1 MALALAVL
9 LSLLLLA
16 GPGQARLETVELGLY
31 NLRMGLVDL
40 PSDLRLRPIGLDESL
55 GQTGW
60 NAQTARRL
68 LALLQG
74 GGVRGVYLL
83 DPPSSGWSTLGD
95 SLTAFPVA
103 AVRAST
109 GTPGLPP
116 GSIPTASAW
125 VPDSDG
131 VVRRVSLRA
140 PGSGT
145 PRPGPALLMV
155 AALDAVPPASIR
167 FTPQSIR
174 VGARTIPTDSQHCI
188 WVRFPGGAGQPGQ
201 GLNLD
206 IHPISAARF
215 LQPGSPVLR
224 RLDGTVAIVGN
235 FAVEARDLVLT
246 AGGTMRTMEVE
257 TCVLDTILS
266 GRFLRRPGAAWGV
279 AIPLVLALTM
289 GFCLPLLRPGW
300 QLMVTLTLSLAWTVL
315 NVVAFTRGLWLD
327 LATPLA
333 VVILVFLLAA
343 CLGLARSTRIFGQF
357 LEPELARGLVAGPE
371 GAGLGGQEKVCTI
384 MFFSLPACFKQD
396 LWDPATL
403 LERRNQFTS
412 MAADVVQAWGGRVM
426 DFQGDAQ
433 MVLFGAPR
441 ELPNHA
447 AAATGA
453 ALEMVEQ
460 ASRRVAGWDLE
471 DPALGE
477 IHAGVCT
484 GPLAVGF
491 VGSERHKEFAALGDT
506 TNVAARLYAAAI
518 RLGIPVLVA
527 GSTMEA
533 ARGAILADPLPP
545 VALKGKSQPVPVCR
559 ARQVCLGAE
568 ES

>member
-1 MALALAVL
+1 
-9 LSLLLLA
+9 
-16 GPGQARLETVELGLY
+16 
-31 NLRMGLVDL
+31 
-40 PSDLRLRPIGLDESL
+40 
-55 GQTGW
+55 
-60 NAQTARRL
+60 
-68 LALLQG
+68 
-74 GGVRGVYLL
+74 
-83 DPPSSGWSTLGD
+83 
-95 SLTAFPVA
+95 
-103 AVRAST
+103 
-109 GTPGLPP
+109 
-116 GSIPTASAW
+116 
-125 VPDSDG
+125 
-131 VVRRVSLRA
+131 
-140 PGSGT
+140 
-145 PRPGPALLMV
+145 MV
-155 AALDAVPPASIR
+155 AALEAVPPASIR
-167 FTPQSIR
+167 FAPQSIQ
-174 VGARTIPTDSQHCI
+174 VGARTIPTDPQHCI
-188 WVRFPGGAGQPGQ
+188 WVRFPAGAGQPGQ
-201 GLNLD
+201 GLSLD
-206 IHPISAARF
+206 FHPIAAARF
-215 LQPGSPVLR
+215 LQPESPVLR

-246 AGGTMRTMEVE
+246 AGGTMRTMQVE

-266 GRFLRRPGAAWGV
+266 GRFLRRPGVAWGV

-289 GFCLPLLRPGW
+289 GFCLPLLRPAW
-300 QLMVTLTLSLAWTVL
+300 QLVAALGLSLAWTVL
-315 NVVAFTRGLWLD
+315 NVVAFTRGLWLH

-333 VVILVFLLAA
+333 VVILVFLVAA

-357 LEPELARGLVAGPE
+357 LAPDLARGLVAGPE
-371 GAGLGGQEKVCTI
+371 RAGLGGQEKVCTI
-384 MFFSLPACFKQD
+384 LFFSLPACFKQD

-412 MAADVVQAWGGRVM
+412 MAAEVVQAWGGRVM

-441 ELPNHA
+441 ELPDHA

-460 ASRRVAGWDLE
+460 ASRRVAGWNLE
-471 DPALGE
+471 DPTLGE

-518 RLGIPVLVA
+518 RLGIPVLIA

-559 ARQVCLGAE
+559 ARQVCLRVE